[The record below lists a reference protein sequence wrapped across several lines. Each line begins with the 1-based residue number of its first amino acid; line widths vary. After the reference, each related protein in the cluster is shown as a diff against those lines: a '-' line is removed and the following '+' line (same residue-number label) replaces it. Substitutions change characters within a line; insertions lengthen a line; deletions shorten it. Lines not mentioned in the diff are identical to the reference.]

1 MKKLLFFAAALCCS
15 TILFAQNA
23 DWIGN
28 SCIVINGTWYDGSF
42 NSAGLHEAFD
52 ANNLGNLSELKI
64 CAQIQS
70 WGEDDAEHNPTYMK
84 YHFDD
89 LDAWYTLDLNWF
101 KYADNNNWFGCGGDP
116 EQSQPV
122 QEAVVA
128 EGFADLANGDHVL
141 EIYFMKPSTKGD
153 KYDSQGGANFKANFT
168 KTPTTGIDHVVGNA
182 ASLKVMENGVLYIY
196 RNGVKYDT
204 NGKAIR

>member
-15 TILFAQNA
+15 TILFAQEA
-23 DWIGN
+23 EWIGN
-28 SCIVINGTWYDGSF
+28 SCIVINGTWYDGSLDSHGT
-42 NSAGLHEAFD
+42 NEAFN
-52 ANNLGNLSELKI
+52 ANDLGDLTEMKI

-70 WGEDDAEHNPTYMK
+70 WKETDAANNPTYMK
-84 YHFDD
+84 YRFDD
-89 LDAWYTLDLNWF
+89 ATEWSTLELNWF
-101 KYADNNNWFGCGGDP
+101 RWDDTNNWFGCGGVDP
-116 EQSQPV
+116 EPQ

-128 EGFADLANGDHVL
+128 EGFAALTAGTHDL
-141 EIYFMKPSTKGD
+141 EIYFMKPSTVGD
-153 KYDSQGGANFKANFT
+153 QYDSNGGANFKAKFVKQT
-168 KTPTTGIDHVVGNA
+168 STGIDHVVGNA